1 MFNAVAKAAA
11 TVAASVEKDEK
22 YLTDILE
29 VYPQLEQYIN
39 QTRQRLG
46 LYLQDKSQINL
57 KVLLANEK
65 ALLEKINSNIEP
77 NVNKLK
83 TMESSVNNSYYA
95 LSESIGTRKQL
106 ESNLL
111 RQIIDHE
118 KELLPITGI
127 ISGNVAHSFPEK
139 YNGFFQSPDPDNIG
153 KGGIGVKN
161 SIPNTPVPAIPA
173 IVSPP
178 TLNETWKIYPAKHNA
193 KDTLDKLLGEGSNTL
208 EPIFKALLKEKRG
221 TVTDE
226 FLLDAIQKTYEIFE
240 RYINDVKTND
250 EDFRTQLKE
259 KYVNLFTLNRLDS
272 FGFMLHSFIRLQEN
286 FHPNMDLKKPPAN
299 RNPKKNEHSQTSNT
313 PYYKRI
319 LLDDAFIAFCSVT
332 ENRVIMEGILRFLE
346 TNKLTLFNVR
356 TYFSELNEKVPVEF
370 RKRILAIPSVKL
382 FACAYIDKSGNISVI
397 GSFLKPRLIKF
408 LDINCSQS
416 GGKKRKT
423 RRTKKRVKYPG
434 SK

>member
-46 LYLQDKSQINL
+46 IYLQDRSQTNL

-95 LSESIGTRKQL
+95 LSENIGKRKQI
-106 ESNLL
+106 ENNLVK
-111 RQIIDHE
+111 QIIDHE
-118 KELLPITGI
+118 RELLPMIGI
-127 ISGNVAHSFPEK
+127 IPGNVAHNFPEK
-139 YNGFFQSPDPDNIG
+139 YNGFLLPPDPANIG
-153 KGGIGVKN
+153 KGVKK
-161 SIPNTPVPAIPA
+161 SIPNTPVPATPVPT
-173 IVSPP
+173 IVSPD
-178 TLNETWKIYPAKHNA
+178 LQTWKIYPAKRNA
-193 KDTLDKLLGEGSNTL
+193 EDSETLDKLLGEGSNTL

-221 TVTDE
+221 TVTDA
-226 FLLDAIQKTYEIFE
+226 FLLDAIQKTYEIIKK
-240 RYINDVKTND
+240 YIDGVKTND
-250 EDFRTQLKE
+250 EAFRRQLKE
-259 KYVNLFTLNRLDS
+259 KYVNLLDSDRLDS
-272 FGFMLHSFIRLQEN
+272 FGFMLHSFIRLQEKFN
-286 FHPNMDLKKPPAN
+286 PNMDLKKPPADK
-299 RNPKKNEHSQTSNT
+299 NPKKNEHSHTSNT

-356 TYFSELNEKVPVEF
+356 T
-370 RKRILAIPSVKL
+370 
-382 FACAYIDKSGNISVI
+382 
-397 GSFLKPRLIKF
+397 
-408 LDINCSQS
+408 
-416 GGKKRKT
+416 
-423 RRTKKRVKYPG
+423 
-434 SK
+434 